1 MKKIGFG
8 LLWFVVFFMGTTILG
23 GLIVGM
29 IAGGNDP
36 ANAAAAG
43 EAAGRAFGENFGK
56 GIFLMSLV
64 IAVAGSFFGWLPG
77 TKSQTP

>member
-1 MKKIGFG
+1 MILGFSG
-8 LLWFVVFFMGTTILG
+8 SSYFLWVPPILG

-36 ANAAAAG
+36 ANAVAAG

-77 TKSQTP
+77 TRSITT

>member
-64 IAVAGSFFGWLPG
+64 IAVAGSFFSWLPG
-77 TKSQTP
+77 TRFQTT

>member
-1 MKKIGFG
+1 
-8 LLWFVVFFMGTTILG
+8 
-23 GLIVGM
+23 M

-36 ANAAAAG
+36 ANAVAAG

-77 TKSQTP
+77 TRSITT